1 MANQPTARQKRLGA
15 ELRKL
20 REQGNVTSEQ
30 VADRLDCH
38 VSKVSRI
45 ELGQSP
51 IRRLDLEAM
60 LDLYGVPAGRQRDA
74 LLKLARTAKT
84 KGWWQSYTDVI
95 PPAYADFIGLEADT
109 ARVSSFE
116 IMLIPGL
123 LQTPD
128 YARAVIT
135 EAWETEGP
143 EQIERLV
150 EVRTLRQELVTRP
163 DPVELRVVLCEAA
176 LHQRIG
182 GPETMAAQLRRLL
195 AVGAMPNV
203 TLQVLPHAQGAH
215 PGLNGSFT
223 VLGFGENG
231 EPDVVL
237 VENLTSSL
245 YFEDKRELDRY
256 LWTFDRLTAMAS
268 SPRESV
274 SLIKK
279 AVKELT

>member
-116 IMLIPGL
+116 MMLIPGL

-176 LHQRIG
+176 LAQRIG
-182 GPETMAAQLRRLL
+182 GPETMAAQLQRLL
-195 AVGAMPNV
+195 DVGAMPNV
-203 TLQVLPHAQGAH
+203 TLQVLPHSQGAH

-223 VLGFGENG
+223 VLGFSENG

-256 LWTFDRLTAMAS
+256 LWTFDRLTAMAA